1 MQPDPSETD
10 CKVAHVIE
18 FFSGRWK
25 LQIVF
30 WLLQSPYRF
39 NALQRQ
45 LGPITHRTLS
55 RQLGEMIDAGLVIR
69 TDFQTVPPHVEYSLT
84 PLGHSLVPV
93 LQTIRDWADENAD
106 TLAVPAKHPSPNQ
119 LVAQSL

>member
-1 MQPDPSETD
+1 MNPHPSESD

-30 WLLQSPYRF
+30 WLLQGPYRF

-55 RQLGEMIDAGLVIR
+55 RQLTEMMDAGLVIR
-69 TDFQTVPPHVEYSLT
+69 TDFKTVPPHVEYSLT
-84 PLGHSLVPV
+84 PMGHSLIPV
-93 LQTIRDWADENAD
+93 LEVIRDWAGDHAD
-106 TLAVPAKHPSPNQ
+106 DLKMSPKHPLLAVTESN
-119 LVAQSL
+119 SL

>member
-1 MQPDPSETD
+1 MESHPNESD

-30 WLLQSPYRF
+30 WLLQGPYRF

-55 RQLGEMIDAGLVIR
+55 RQLTEMMDAGLVIR
-69 TDFQTVPPHVEYSLT
+69 NDFKTVPPHVEYSLT
-84 PLGHSLVPV
+84 PMGHSLVPV
-93 LQTIRDWADENAD
+93 LEIIRDWANNNAD
-106 TLAVPAKHPSPNQ
+106 DLRMPSKHPSPT
-119 LVAQSL
+119 LTEPLRL

>member
-1 MQPDPSETD
+1 MQSQPNESD
-10 CKVAHVIE
+10 CKIAHVIE

-55 RQLGEMIDAGLVIR
+55 RQLTEMIDAGLVIR
-69 TDFQTVPPHVEYSLT
+69 NDFKTVPPHVEYCLT
-84 PLGHSLVPV
+84 PMGHSLIPV
-93 LQTIRDWADENAD
+93 LQVIKEWADDNAD
-106 TLAVPAKHPSPNQ
+106 NLKMPRKHPLPVGVKPFR
-119 LVAQSL
+119 L